1 MAQISYDTF
10 TITNIPDNLRQN
22 FWVETTNY
30 SSQIP
35 AGVYITQN
43 SASSFKNNPSG
54 PNIFMQAAN
63 NNNGIRLRQGL
74 LTLAEIMSDRF
85 RLYTPNGSNQ
95 GLLGLSL
102 DATDG
107 LVLYKTN
114 NAAVEKGLQ
123 LSSAGLEIF
132 GSSQST
138 ADVTVDSGGINIGKG
153 KIIGGGV
160 GSSYVPQNDFLY
172 LSTQNY
178 GSYLNVADSGL
189 RRKWRLVI
197 GNYFGVTEGGNAYL
211 NGATISGKIIAM
223 TGQIGGTSVGDSWG
237 WTLGLGR
244 LYSGTMGSDN
254 SLHMRTLNL
263 GTNDEAVSI
272 NNCAPRKDWRFTV
285 GSKFGVTSTGELFAD
300 GANLTNINAGSINI
314 GPVVKYYVCD
324 TEAATPAKTIDN
336 VPNFTLTIGM
346 VINVTFTYGNTNSQ
360 PTLNINNTG
369 AKSIMKPS
377 SSGATNLSYYEYN
390 FATSNTVR
398 TFRYDGTY
406 WVLQDDGVGN
416 ARSSA
421 ASAAYTAYD
430 YITKINNAGI
440 FISPYNQSPSTSSPG
455 NSVKIDGTGMNVY
468 KDGDSVAFY
477 GTMSRIGKEETSHI
491 EIDYHSLQLK
501 DKEKDCYLYISD
513 RRGEDGT
520 AMLEAE
526 FVGDGETRIFDVG
539 VHIDTL
545 ISAIDSDDSSNIGSI
560 SPSVKRQVIFSK
572 APALDSQILISF
584 TTVDQGAKAYTLGT
598 RDTSYD
604 ILGAS
609 SVVLN
614 RLNVAAGPDSCA
626 SGYETKAIGNN
637 AHAEGYQTTASGS
650 NSHAEG
656 VGTIASGNHSSHA
669 EGGSTKA
676 SGNYSHAEGVRTT
689 ASGHYSHAEG
699 GGSTA
704 GGDYS
709 HAEGFQATA
718 SDAYSHAEGFQTIAS
733 APYSHAGGRGSVAL
747 KSYQTVIGRY
757 NKKDTEIN
765 ADKQKAFI
773 IGNGTADDNTYRSNA
788 LTVDWNGNVN
798 IAGTIQST
806 SDNALFAHGS
816 TTITPSAANTPTKKS
831 ITFSPAFKSTP
842 NVVVTAQTTVP
853 GTVVTGVGV
862 SNIST
867 TGCDIYVTRT
877 NTTST
882 VVQWIA
888 MCI

>member
-43 SASSFKNNPSG
+43 SANSFKNNPSG
-54 PNIFMQAAN
+54 PNIFMQAAS

-123 LSSAGLEIF
+123 LSSAGLELF

-138 ADVTVDSGGINIGKG
+138 ADVTIDSGGINIGKG
-153 KIIGGGV
+153 KIIGGEV
-160 GSSYVPQNDFLY
+160 GSSYVPQDDFLY

-189 RRKWRLVI
+189 RKNWRLVI
-197 GNYFGVTEGGNAYL
+197 GKYFGITEGGNAYL
-211 NGATISGKIIAM
+211 NGATITGKIIAL

-406 WVLQDDGVGN
+406 WVLQDDGAGN

-421 ASAAYTAYD
+421 SSAATSATG
-430 YITKINNAGI
+430 YITSISGIDGITVHRDERPITNFVNIRDDGIHIYKKINTDFIDVAFFGESAIVGPVENDQSRVEITSGGI
-440 FISPYNQSPSTSSPG
+440 NLISRSSNNIDSVLAHFGYAYNRDGTYGDGGTIEGSKTPFYILGYMPASTTQTYGKYSVSEG
-455 NSVKIDGTGMNVY
+455 NSV
-468 KDGDSVAFY
+468 AW
-477 GTMSRIGKEETSHI
+477 
-491 EIDYHSLQLK
+491 
-501 DKEKDCYLYISD
+501 
-513 RRGEDGT
+513 
-520 AMLEAE
+520 
-526 FVGDGETRIFDVG
+526 
-539 VHIDTL
+539 
-545 ISAIDSDDSSNIGSI
+545 
-560 SPSVKRQVIFSK
+560 
-572 APALDSQILISF
+572 
-584 TTVDQGAKAYTLGT
+584 
-598 RDTSYD
+598 
-604 ILGAS
+604 
-609 SVVLN
+609 
-614 RLNVAAGPDSCA
+614 
-626 SGYETKAIGNN
+626 
-637 AHAEGYQTTASGS
+637 
-650 NSHAEG
+650 
-656 VGTIASGNHSSHA
+656 
-669 EGGSTKA
+669 GG
-676 SGNYSHAEGVRTT
+676 
-689 ASGHYSHAEG
+689 
-699 GGSTA
+699 
-704 GGDYS
+704 YS
-709 HAEGFQATA
+709 HAEGFYTCAYGANSHSEGQYSLTQGSESHAEGYWTQALGTA
-718 SDAYSHAEGFQTIAS
+718 SHAEGYYSKTKQAYSHAQNQYTRAFKKAQTAIGTYNAED
-733 APYSHAGGRGSVAL
+733 
-747 KSYQTVIGRY
+747 KSNT
-757 NKKDTEIN
+757 TTHPSEN
-765 ADKQKAFI
+765 AIYGQYAFI
-773 IGNGTADDNTYRSNA
+773 IGNGTGDGDAYRSNA
-788 LTVDWNGNVN
+788 LAVAWNGNITVAN
-798 IAGTIQST
+798 HSSHIGDYKSHVPDAISCATGKYYQIAYLTLDPGVWMV
-806 SDNALFAHGS
+806 DCVGHF
-816 TTITPSAANTPTKKS
+816 
-831 ITFSPAFKSTP
+831 P
-842 NVVVTAQTTVP
+842 N
-853 GTVVTGVGV
+853 
-862 SNIST
+862 
-867 TGCDIYVTRT
+867 T
-877 NTTST
+877 NTTGIRDIRVTTATSNYNNVTTAPEAYGNITIDRRTAANHVIFANSHFPVSITATTTFRLIAYQTSGQT
-882 VVQWIA
+882 VSVDGRMYAVRIQ
-888 MCI
+888 